1 MNLSDTNEGQR
12 PSRLLLG
19 RYASG
24 ELSPHEAAE
33 LEARLDDR
41 ARAVLAEIEAAKAQV
56 PPLDLAALRRRADE
70 QAPANNVR
78 WYGLATLALAAVV
91 LVMFLAFG
99 RPDAGP
105 DVRFRT
111 GDTLQVHRLDGQH
124 LVPYQQG
131 LAVGS
136 GDVLGFK
143 VVATGHTSVVVMSV
157 DGNGRVQVYWPEE
170 GEVAEPIEAD
180 GLLALPGSLTL
191 DDAPGPELFV
201 AVFDTDVPEARTALE
216 HAFQSGGPAG
226 VLDWAR
232 AAAGVDAVEVTRR

>member
-24 ELSPHEAAE
+24 ELSADEAAA

-41 ARAVLAEIEAAKAQV
+41 ARQILAEIEAARTQV
-56 PPLDLAALRRRADE
+56 PPLDLAALRGRAS
-70 QAPANNVR
+70 ATPANNNR

-91 LVMFLAFG
+91 LVVFLAFG
-99 RPDAGP
+99 RPQPQGP
-105 DVRFRT
+105 DIRFRT
-111 GDTLQVHRLDGQH
+111 GDTLQVHRLDGQR

-131 LAVGS
+131 VAVGS

-157 DGNGRVQVYWPEE
+157 DGSGRVQVYWPEE
-170 GEVAEPIEAD
+170 GGVAEPIDAD

-201 AVFDTDVPEARTALE
+201 AVFDTDVAAARTALE
-216 HAFQSGGPAG
+216 HAWQSGGPAG
-226 VLDWAR
+226 VLDWAG

>member
-19 RYASG
+19 RYATG
-24 ELSPHEAAE
+24 ELSPEEAAAV
-33 LEARLDDR
+33 EARLDETSR
-41 ARAVLAEIEAAKAQV
+41 RVLAEMESARAAV
-56 PPLDLAALRRRADE
+56 RPLDVAALRRRE
-70 QAPANNVR
+70 RPANNAR
-78 WYGLATLALAAVV
+78 WYGLATLVLAAVV
-91 LVMFLAFG
+91 LAMFLVLG
-99 RPDAGP
+99 RPSGTGP

-111 GDTLQVHRLDGQH
+111 GDTLQVHRLDGQR

-131 LAVGS
+131 VAVGS

-143 VVATGHTSVVVMSV
+143 VVATGHRSVVVMSV
-157 DGNGRVQVYWPEE
+157 DGSGRVQVYWPEE
-170 GEVAEPIEAD
+170 GDVAEPIDAD

-201 AVFDTDVPEARTALE
+201 AVFDEDVPLAREALE
-216 HAFQSGGPAG
+216 HAWQSGGAPG
-226 VLDWAR
+226 VLDWAG